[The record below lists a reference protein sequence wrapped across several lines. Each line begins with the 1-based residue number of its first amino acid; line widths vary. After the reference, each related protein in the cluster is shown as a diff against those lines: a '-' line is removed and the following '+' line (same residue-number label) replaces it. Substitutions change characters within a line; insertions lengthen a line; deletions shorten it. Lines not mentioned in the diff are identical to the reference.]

1 MESCVEGFSPS
12 GGSYGAVHGIRVVTI
27 RCLRDSGGWVHL
39 RSRMSR
45 LAIESVLVLWFLSF
59 TGEAFAA
66 TGKAAVA
73 ASPPIWDQAVNLF
86 SDFINLVAHYVGGD
100 YGIALIIVTV
110 IIRLLTMPLMLTSLR
125 NSKKMQL
132 LRPRLQELKEK
143 YGKEPKKY
151 QEETMAL
158 YRSEGINPLAGCM
171 PMIVQFVVLT
181 LLYRAIYTDHAMLYS
196 KFLGV
201 LPLGV
206 PDHTFILPV
215 LAGVTSYFQQ
225 KLTMVQMDPSQQRIL
240 QYVFPIMI
248 FFFAMK
254 AFAALSLYWVFSN
267 LFTIAQM
274 YFIKVKS
281 TS

>member
-1 MESCVEGFSPS
+1 M
-12 GGSYGAVHGIRVVTI
+12 
-27 RCLRDSGGWVHL
+27 

-45 LAIESVLVLWFLSF
+45 LAIESVLVLWLLSF

-66 TGKAAVA
+66 TGKAVA

-86 SDFINLVAHYVGGD
+86 SGFINLVAHYVGGD

-110 IIRLLTMPLMLTSLR
+110 VIRLLTMPLMLTSLR

>member
-1 MESCVEGFSPS
+1 M
-12 GGSYGAVHGIRVVTI
+12 
-27 RCLRDSGGWVHL
+27 
-39 RSRMSR
+39 RSRTTW
-45 LAIESVLVLWFLSF
+45 LAIESALVVCFLSF
-59 TGEAFAA
+59 SGEALAA
-66 TGKAAVA
+66 TAKTAKAAA
-73 ASPPIWDQAVNLF
+73 ASPSIWGQAVNLF

-132 LRPRLQELKEK
+132 LRPQMQELKEK

-158 YRSEGINPLAGCM
+158 YRTEGINPLAGCM
-171 PMIVQFVVLT
+171 PMIVQMVVLT

-196 KFLGV
+196 NFLGV
-201 LPLGV
+201 LPLGT

-225 KLTMVQMDPSQQRIL
+225 KLTMVQMDPSQQRLL
-240 QYVFPIMI
+240 QYLFPIMI
-248 FFFAMK
+248 FFFALH

-267 LFTIAQM
+267 VFTIAQM

-281 TS
+281 AN

>member
-1 MESCVEGFSPS
+1 M
-12 GGSYGAVHGIRVVTI
+12 
-27 RCLRDSGGWVHL
+27 
-39 RSRMSR
+39 RSRTTR
-45 LAIESVLVLWFLSF
+45 LAIESALVLFFLSF
-59 TGEAFAA
+59 SGEALAA
-66 TGKAAVA
+66 TAKKAVA
-73 ASPPIWDQAVNLF
+73 SVSIWGQAVNLF

-132 LRPRLQELKEK
+132 LRPQMQELKEK

-158 YRSEGINPLAGCM
+158 YRAEGINPLAGCM

-196 KFLGV
+196 NFLGV
-201 LPLGV
+201 LPLGA

-225 KLTMVQMDPSQQRIL
+225 KLTMVQMDPSQQRLL
-240 QYVFPIMI
+240 QYLFPIMI
-248 FFFAMK
+248 FFFAMR

-281 TS
+281 AN

>member
-1 MESCVEGFSPS
+1 MGSGAEAFYPSEGL
-12 GGSYGAVHGIRVVTI
+12 YGADHGIRVVTI

-39 RSRMSR
+39 RSRTSR
-45 LAIESVLVLWFLSF
+45 LAVESVLVLWFLSF

-66 TGKAAVA
+66 TGKAVA
-73 ASPPIWDQAVNLF
+73 ANTSIWDEAVNLF
-86 SDFINLVAHYVGGD
+86 SDFINSVAHYVGGD

-110 IIRLLTMPLMLTSLR
+110 VIRLLTMPLMLTSLR

-132 LRPRLQELKEK
+132 LRPQMQELKEK

-158 YRSEGINPLAGCM
+158 YRAEGINPLAGCM

-267 LFTIAQM
+267 LFTIVQM
-274 YFIKVKS
+274 YFIQVKR